1 MKSLIWEQVAN
12 ILVINFPSISPVISS
27 ERFKLYQI
35 LTVIKGR
42 GNREGKLKN
51 KGTTHFCIEVQRKN
65 REKEIEDNLSEDR
78 MQPDKDEEQST
89 GYLREGST

>member
-1 MKSLIWEQVAN
+1 MRELITFF
-12 ILVINFPSISPVISS
+12 L
-27 ERFKLYQI
+27 
-35 LTVIKGR
+35 
-42 GNREGKLKN
+42 
-51 KGTTHFCIEVQRKN
+51 EVQRKN